1 MGVEHGDHLHGQHRN
16 EHKYDEAD
24 LVADG
29 GDAGG
34 FDRSSTHGYVPIGG
48 GWLHN
53 IINSIGI
60 RTACSPPTCV
70 IGCARGPR
78 LIARLCAS
86 TRLSLPT
93 RPLSWLMI
101 PIHSWMRGLYP
112 TIVIPTTTPAIH
124 RSCVY
129 LWGRDAGEGDDADGA
144 RDGPPSSRR
153 PVAFTVDI
161 AGGRRVAPKPVLS
174 SEIAEVVVTEKRSA
188 RGQPSGG
195 TAWHY
200 CDGAVLSDQPHPPFS
215 ASLHAF
221 FHTLMLHSIS
231 FTEIGSGRR
240 RMEGWA

>member
-1 MGVEHGDHLHGQHRN
+1 MGVEHGDHQHGQHRN
-16 EHKYDEAD
+16 ETKYKEAD
-24 LVADG
+24 PVADG

-34 FDRSSTHGYVPIGG
+34 FDRSSTLGYGPIGG
-48 GWLHN
+48 GWFH
-53 IINSIGI
+53 IVSVY
-60 RTACSPPTCV
+60 RVVPCV
-70 IGCARGPR
+70 IGCVRGPR
-78 LIARLCAS
+78 LVARLCAS
-86 TRLSLPT
+86 IRLSLPT
-93 RPLSWLMI
+93 RPPHGLGYPFI
-101 PIHSWMRGLYP
+101 RGCAVYCLHASIASH
-112 TIVIPTTTPAIH
+112 TLTLR

-129 LWGRDAGEGDDADGA
+129 LWGRDAREGDDVDGG

-195 TAWHY
+195 TAWHN

-215 ASLHAF
+215 ASLHAH
-221 FHTLMLHSIS
+221 FHTLRSHSVG

-240 RMEGWA
+240 SMGGWV